1 MGSKVE
7 RFERFRFERFN
18 VGLDMAAGFRMPV
31 WSMLDA
37 KWMMSVGLRSFRR
50 VIVMVLI

>member
-7 RFERFRFERFN
+7 RFERFERLKGLMWFGYGCRFP
-18 VGLDMAAGFRMPV
+18 DAV

-37 KWMMSVGLRSFRR
+37 KWIMSIGLKSFWR
-50 VIVMVLI
+50 VSGWS